1 MRYLSSISLAL
12 IVHVLLSIV
21 VLMALACSATP
32 VAPTP
37 NIDATVVAQVKQKVA
52 STVEAMSPTTSA
64 QASLPTPVPDDLVH
78 VGETIEKQK
87 KIYGP
92 NEHLTTIEIKYRGW
106 SEEPIAVPGPYSSGY
121 YSFNAPPG
129 KKFVGLIFD
138 VTNPGSRVSYS
149 PRISALE
156 ILTEPY
162 GDYFDGWRSPGIN
175 TEGYAARQS
184 TPEEIEQFAPWY
196 GGTRVGIAQRQTVQM
211 TAIFEIPL
219 DASPVQAR
227 VTSFDRPL
235 GFD

>member
-1 MRYLSSISLAL
+1 MHYLSSISLAL

-21 VLMALACSATP
+21 VLMALACTAVPSE
-32 VAPTP
+32 PTP
-37 NIDATVVAQVKQKVA
+37 NIDATVEAQVKQKVA

-64 QASLPTPVPDDLVH
+64 QAPLPTPVPDDLVH

-106 SEEPIAVPGPYSSGY
+106 SEETIAVDGPYRSGY

-129 KKFVGLIFD
+129 KKFVVLIFD
-138 VTNPGSRVSYS
+138 VTNIGSREAER
-149 PRISALE
+149 PRISGLE

-196 GGTRVGIAQRQTVQM
+196 GGTRVGIAQRQTVQL